1 MMRKKKIP
9 VKKLLSGAIL
19 AVASVTMLFPFYWMI
34 KTALMTNRAALEFPP
49 KLVTWPLYLGN
60 FVEVFGTTGLGRA
73 MGNSLLIAAVST
85 LGVLFLSSLAAFAFA
100 KLHFKHSGFW
110 FGAIFGTMLIP
121 SQILLIPMYVL
132 FAKIHWV
139 DTFLPLIV
147 PQIMINGYGVFLIKQ
162 FMAGI
167 PDSYIEAAKLDGL
180 GYFGIYRRIMLP
192 LCKPPLVTL
201 GVFTFVGNW
210 NNFIGALIYI
220 DSEEKFTLPLIINS
234 FRTEYSV
241 EWGLLMAASAISV
254 LPMIIIY
261 LFAQKSFVEGISMTG
276 VKG

>member
-1 MMRKKKIP
+1 
-9 VKKLLSGAIL
+9 
-19 AVASVTMLFPFYWMI
+19 
-34 KTALMTNRAALEFPP
+34 
-49 KLVTWPLYLGN
+49 
-60 FVEVFGTTGLGRA
+60 
-73 MGNSLLIAAVST
+73 
-85 LGVLFLSSLAAFAFA
+85 
-100 KLHFKHSGFW
+100 
-110 FGAIFGTMLIP
+110 
-121 SQILLIPMYVL
+121 
-132 FAKIHWV
+132 
-139 DTFLPLIV
+139 
-147 PQIMINGYGVFLIKQ
+147 MINGYGVFLIKQ